1 MVTSADERT
10 DNESFKFGG
19 TQPDEIYI
27 KTLDQGG
34 FFNGIQYDFISL
46 SYTGNNLTEVIYK
59 IGGSGGTVVSTL
71 TLSYTGD
78 NLVSVAKS

>member
-34 FFNGIQYDFISL
+34 FLNGIQYDFISL

-59 IGGSGGTVVSTL
+59 IGGSGGTVVATL